1 MKNIRYILSLAA
13 IGAAVALTGCK
24 TDKEPAWDEVE
35 TSEPEPGKTADVK
48 SVRLNE
54 LNGNKPTKYI
64 ELYNTSDQTVDI
76 SGVKMV
82 KNGSEEI
89 YVAPK
94 GTTIE
99 GHGYKVLVSD
109 QTSYSTGFTSGLSA
123 KKSLM
128 IELTTSDGSLIDV
141 FKDPSIAKGNTWDEA
156 DPKYN
161 GNDTGEAYGR
171 NADGTGDWY
180 MIAPTQGMT
189 NNGAKTSTKI
199 TW

>member
-82 KNGSEEI
+82 KT
-89 YVAPK
+89 AAK
-94 GTTIE
+94 R
-99 GHGYKVLVSD
+99 
-109 QTSYSTGFTSGLSA
+109 STLHRRALLLRATDTRFSSPTRL
-123 KKSLM
+123 
-128 IELTTSDGSLIDV
+128 LTVRDSPPV
-141 FKDPSIAKGNTWDEA
+141 CRQ
-156 DPKYN
+156 
-161 GNDTGEAYGR
+161 R
-171 NADGTGDWY
+171 NR
-180 MIAPTQGMT
+180 
-189 NNGAKTSTKI
+189 
-199 TW
+199 